1 MDDMDFEMV
10 ASSLRAD
17 TADLSV
23 FMEVL
28 ANKLEDALPHQ
39 TQVERKGAGLFSK
52 VKRVQRVTVDM
63 DGMKYD
69 IRNINGR
76 VTAAR
81 SKAVRGIVLKNEE
94 IPLDAWIEALSRD
107 LAQQAQSSEQ
117 ARVALERL
125 LGA

>member
-10 ASSLRAD
+10 ASALRAD

-69 IRNINGR
+69 IRNHNGR

-81 SKAVRGIVLKNEE
+81 SKAVRGIVRNNEE

>member
-1 MDDMDFEMV
+1 MDDMEFEMV
-10 ASSLRAD
+10 ASALRAD

-63 DGMKYD
+63 EGMKYD
-69 IRNINGR
+69 IRNNNGR

-94 IPLDAWIEALSRD
+94 IPLDAWIDALSRD

>member
-10 ASSLRAD
+10 ASALRAD

-69 IRNINGR
+69 IRNNNGR

-94 IPLDAWIEALSRD
+94 IPLDAWIDALSHD